1 MAEPSFA
8 AAMSAF
14 RAGPDT
20 SSDETFRAW
29 QRAAAPLGYV
39 RWDETARSYAES
51 LRYSMAA
58 ARAFFSGEAP
68 ADLLDRLRGVQAPTL
83 VIAGEQDTSAGV
95 ARVAAVADLFPNARS
110 VVIEKSGH
118 FPWVEQPAL
127 FRQSVDAFL
136 AALG

>member
-1 MAEPSFA
+1 
-8 AAMSAF
+8 
-14 RAGPDT
+14 
-20 SSDETFRAW
+20 
-29 QRAAAPLGYV
+29 
-39 RWDETARSYAES
+39 
-51 LRYSMAA
+51 MAA